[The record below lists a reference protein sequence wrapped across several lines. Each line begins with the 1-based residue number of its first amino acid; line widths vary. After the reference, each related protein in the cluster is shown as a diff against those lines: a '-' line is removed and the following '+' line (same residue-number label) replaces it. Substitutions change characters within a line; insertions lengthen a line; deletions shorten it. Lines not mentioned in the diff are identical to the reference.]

1 MRVFVAGATG
11 VLGRQLVPIL
21 AANGHH
27 VIGMGRRRTT
37 METSPDVELVTA
49 NALEPAAVNAAVR
62 HAGPDAVINLLTAIP
77 ARLNARRMAQQLQLT
92 NRLRTEG
99 ARNLLE
105 AAAANGVRRV
115 LAEGLAYAYDPG
127 DSAPADE
134 DVPFWQHPPQQ
145 FAPVIDA
152 LVELEHRTREAG
164 GLVLRMGH
172 LYGPGT
178 IYAPDG
184 YLTEQVRARAVPLVS
199 GGRSVFSFTHVED
212 AATAML
218 AALDRPAGG
227 VLNIVDDAP
236 TPIADWLPALAA
248 LVGALKPRRLPE
260 AIVRLAIG
268 GWGLAF
274 LTRLRGAD
282 NARARE
288 TLNWRPRYSSWRQGF
303 QHEFGQPFPDASG
316 NEMLRPTPP
325 HHVRPPFSHP
335 GAPCQ
340 RELICLPHSPA
351 QSP

>member
-21 AANGHH
+21 AANGHQ

-49 NALEPAAVNAAVR
+49 DALEPAAVNAAVKQ
-62 HAGPDAVINLLTAIP
+62 AAPDAVINLLTAIP
-77 ARLNARRMAQQLQLT
+77 ARLNTRRMAQQFQLT

-105 AAAANGVRRV
+105 AATANGVRRV
-115 LAEGLAYAYDPG
+115 LAEGVAYAYDPG
-127 DSAPADE
+127 DSTPADE

-178 IYAPDG
+178 IYAFDG
-184 YLTEQVRARAVPLVS
+184 YFTEQVRARAVPLVG

-218 AALDRPAGG
+218 AALDRAAAG

-303 QHEFGQPFPDASG
+303 QHEFGQRFPDASD
-316 NEMLRPTPP
+316 NET
-325 HHVRPPFSHP
+325 V
-335 GAPCQ
+335 
-340 RELICLPHSPA
+340 PA
-351 QSP
+351 NAA